1 LLKASVISA
10 AARWAI
16 AEGMPERVI
25 AAVLLLDESSVD
37 EIVAKLRPCGRNEIE
52 RQATIISSACSRQ
65 IRFNYC

>member
-1 LLKASVISA
+1 VCAVRWRDPFGVTFDPA

-37 EIVAKLRPCGRNEIE
+37 EIVAKLRPC
-52 RQATIISSACSRQ
+52 
-65 IRFNYC
+65 